1 MTDEQLVTMTVPA
14 PLLPA
19 VTRLM
24 QEYFAE
30 GAVPSL
36 ATMEDDATESV
47 RGIEWDRT
55 AVRALHSR
63 NRSRRGRAIM
73 RLIAERS
80 LADMTT
86 SYGQL
91 MKHIGADNFGLRSD
105 LAWLSRH
112 AIAVRGEKAFPLVVT
127 DAGSGADEGARFNY
141 RMPKGMARWWIEAD
155 DAESTS

>member
-1 MTDEQLVTMTVPA
+1 MTDDQLVTITIPA

-24 QEYFAE
+24 QEYFAR
-30 GAVPSL
+30 GAVPSAL
-36 ATMEDDATESV
+36 EVDDDAPETV
-47 RGIEWDRT
+47 KGVEWDRA

-63 NRSRRGRAIM
+63 NRSQRGRAIM

-80 LADMTT
+80 LMDMTT

-91 MKHIGADNFGLRSD
+91 MKHIGTDRFGLRSD

-112 AIAVRGEKAFPLVVT
+112 SIAVRGEEAFPLVVT
-127 DAGSGADEGARFNY
+127 DGGAGADEGSRFNY